1 MCLAYSRDIK
11 EASVSP
17 VVRVRVREVESEF
30 EGTANVKSCR
40 PIVKDLGFILSV
52 MKASGELKTEG
63 CCDLIYNFKL
73 SLCLQLEKE
82 VNSESYYLAKI

>member
-1 MCLAYSRDIK
+1 MNVWGKGIPGREPRGQVQRPWNKMCLAYSRDIK

-40 PIVKDLGFILSV
+40 AIVKALGFILSV
-52 MKASGELKTEG
+52 MKASGELKTE
-63 CCDLIYNFKL
+63 
-73 SLCLQLEKE
+73 E
-82 VNSESYYLAKI
+82 